1 MKKFFDSFLD
11 CVKKLPRKDTE
22 NIKNWG
28 DLIESENQ
36 MQLWMSHGIQLNNTN
51 IDTIYHTGNKYS
63 NENLNTMLTSVWLVT
78 CLNLSREF
86 NIKDIERVLF
96 SNTIGKKFWSRNEKF
111 PQTLISEIDVN
122 ENGFGLGSLVT
133 ILKYKTG
140 GFGQYESRNIKLI
153 HSSVAKDQKL
163 GHFQNAHTLD
173 ELFPLDFEKNTN
185 SFPDYYSGLIVKN
198 KSNRQFTLTFFNKQ
212 THDRHFL
219 CLYAYVPPDAPNGTS
234 CVMFLYA
241 NLEEI
246 KEFMFGIDGD
256 TENNPT
262 MFNATFFKK
271 AEDNGDEVITS
282 MVSTHEQVYPSNT
295 YLKA

>member
-1 MKKFFDSFLD
+1 MKFFDSFLD
-11 CVKKLPRKDTE
+11 FVKKLPGKNTE
-22 NIKNWG
+22 KIINWG
-28 DLIESENQ
+28 DFIESENQ
-36 MQLWMSHGIQLNNTN
+36 MQLWMSYGIQLNNTK
-51 IDTIYHTGNKYS
+51 IDTIDHKGNNYA

-78 CLNLSREF
+78 CLNLSREC
-86 NIKDIERVLF
+86 NIEDIERVLF
-96 SNTIGKKFWSRNEKF
+96 SDKIGKKFWSKNDKF
-111 PQTLISEIDVN
+111 PKTLVSEIDVD

-163 GHFQNAHTLD
+163 GHLQNAHTLD
-173 ELFPLDFEKNTN
+173 ELFPLDFGHNTH
-185 SFPDYYSGLIVKN
+185 SLPDYCSGLIVKN
-198 KSNRQFTLTFFNKQ
+198 NTNRQFTLTFFNKQ
-212 THDRHFL
+212 IHDRHFL
-219 CLYAYVPPDAPNGTS
+219 CLYAYVPPDTPNGTS
-234 CVMFLYA
+234 CVIFLYA

-256 TENNPT
+256 KENNPT

-282 MVSTHEQVYPSNT
+282 MLSTHAQVYPSNT
-295 YLKA
+295 A